1 MAENVLEELHSE
13 GLSSFDLTQDFL
25 SEESPASRHF
35 WTTINK
41 NYFIPQLMRQR
52 WGKQDV
58 APQLL
63 PTSHPPQKKPKGH
76 TNMQA
81 VHIHKKHQKRLQSLT
96 LADTGGLCQQKLQAK
111 AELTSATGFRVPGS
125 SMALAEG
132 TGSGFTSLAMAQSSF
147 LLTVSR
153 KASWGLLSIQPP
165 VYSSC
170 RTLYNF
176 ILIIHTILEHSI
188 MTPW

>member
-13 GLSSFDLTQDFL
+13 GLSSFDLTQDLL
-25 SEESPASRHF
+25 SEESPAPRHF

-58 APQLL
+58 APHIL
-63 PTSHPPQKKPKGH
+63 PTSHPPQKKKPKGH

-96 LADTGGLCQQKLQAK
+96 LADIGGLYQQKLQAK
-111 AELTSATGFRVPGS
+111 AELTTASGFRVSGS

-132 TGSGFTSLAMAQSSF
+132 TGSGFTSLAMVQSSF

-153 KASWGLLSIQPP
+153 KAS
-165 VYSSC
+165 
-170 RTLYNF
+170 
-176 ILIIHTILEHSI
+176 
-188 MTPW
+188 